1 MLVLME
7 SSVFCRPINDIAD
20 RGKVEKALF
29 SGMSV
34 QDYQYGEY
42 KILEEVF
49 VRLHK
54 KYIDTNGI
62 VRGFRFEADSAYFG
76 FLVLNYDKNMA
87 VEEIDIYHIF
97 DGRLNYAMVPS
108 FSIRFFSCDDHLI
121 VYEPFFRKLY
131 FFPNDEKI
139 PLKITPIDI
148 DKL

>member
-1 MLVLME
+1 MAVFIE
-7 SSVFCRPINDIAD
+7 PSVFCRPVNDIAD
-20 RGKVEKALF
+20 REKVEKALF
-29 SGMSV
+29 KGMSV

-42 KILEEVF
+42 KILEGVF
-49 VRLHK
+49 IRLQK
-54 KYIDTNGI
+54 KYIDANGI
-62 VRGFRFEADSAYFG
+62 VRGLSFEMDSVYFG

-108 FSIRFFSCDDHLI
+108 FSIRFFSYDDRLI

-131 FFPNDEKI
+131 FFPNNKKI
-139 PLKITPIDI
+139 PLKITPVDI